1 MNNFRLQLPNFSSKF
16 GAILL
21 AITIALAAIG
31 LGGWWWL
38 QRNSPLNIQAE
49 LLHTPAAA
57 KFLPRKANLSIYLQL
72 DPNQLPANQ

>member
-31 LGGWWWL
+31 LGVGGGC
-38 QRNSPLNIQAE
+38 SAIAP
-49 LLHTPAAA
+49 
-57 KFLPRKANLSIYLQL
+57 KYSS
-72 DPNQLPANQ
+72 